1 MAEDA
6 SRMPPGNHD
15 FGESGYPMAPGP
27 LAQNKLEPLKAK
39 PNWGKMVIEIGFG
52 CFA

>member
-15 FGESGYPMAPGP
+15 FEEPSATLAPGP

-39 PNWGKMVIEIGFG
+39 PKKIMNI
-52 CFA
+52 